1 MDASQAALQTFEYSL
16 GPADYQ
22 RSFTVCNRKQFR
34 AHRLLI
40 LGCILFLIVGI
51 TSPEMGVGLIFLGV
65 FILMLTLRNMK
76 ALNRQKANL
85 PTHEVKMGWE
95 LYETDF
101 GVSIYR
107 DGVLIRYIRRQYADV
122 AGAWQDGDLYT
133 LLVENSLYILPVAS
147 VPANSPLLAAITRKL
162 TVHSRKTKLENWGA
176 ALFWI
181 TLASLFIF
189 SWITMLLP
197 DYYGGYHTQYMY
209 LMWQG
214 LPIPIACIVLGFV
227 LKKRGFAWKKNVIC
241 GVVIAALLLLFGSF
255 TFIFQ
260 PEIGNGEAFLTKVEQ
275 ETCLDFP
282 DTEFSN
288 VTNYVTSAPG
298 NDHIFI
304 LSDYYGS
311 LSSYGQK
318 AMNQQLPGDVR
329 WLQSVPYHLL
339 PCIPLNDIRAD
350 ADFFLLYD
358 ATTGFFNTIPTS
370 PGVHTLFYIT
380 YSAKYGSL
388 EIVEYEYTCN

>member
-1 MDASQAALQTFEYSL
+1 MDAAQTFTYSL
-16 GPADYQ
+16 GPAEYQ
-22 RSFTVCNRKQFR
+22 RSFAVCNRKQFR
-34 AHRLLI
+34 SHRL
-40 LGCILFLIVGI
+40 CILICIFFLIAGYL
-51 TSPEMGVGLIFLGV
+51 SPEMGIGLIFLGV
-65 FILMLTLRNMK
+65 FILILTLRSIK

-85 PTHEVKMGWE
+85 PTHQVTMGWD

-101 GVSIYR
+101 AISIYR
-107 DGVLIRYIRRQYADV
+107 DGVLTRYIRRQYSDV
-122 AGAWQDGDLYT
+122 AAAWQDGDLYS

-147 VPANSPLLAAITRKL
+147 VPKNSHLLAAITRKL
-162 TVHSRKTKLENWGA
+162 TVHSPKTKLEKWGS
-176 ALFWI
+176 ALFWVTI
-181 TLASLFIF
+181 ASLFV
-189 SWITMLLP
+189 SAWITMLVP

-209 LMWQG
+209 LMWQA
-214 LPIPIACIVLGFV
+214 LPIPITCIILGFV

-241 GVVIAALLLLFGSF
+241 GIVIAALLLLFGSF
-255 TFIFQ
+255 TFLFQ
-260 PEIGNGEAFLTKVEQ
+260 PVVGNGEGFLARVEQ

-298 NDHIFI
+298 NDNIFI

-311 LSSYGQK
+311 LSSYD
-318 AMNQQLPGDVR
+318 ARIMNQQLPTDER
-329 WLQSVPYHLL
+329 WLQGVPYHLL

-358 ATTGFFNTIPTS
+358 ASTGIFNTIPTAQ
-370 PGVHTLFYIT
+370 GVHTLFYIT